1 MTENAKTQKTVASSS
16 DETALMIDG
25 LYNYLSRDLQKL
37 KADLLNE
44 MKYSALQTSSLYK
57 SLKADSA
64 KATDEQA
71 KGASQVARELKYGYR
86 QNEAI
91 YAELSRILSDEV
103 VAKLDTVEGKL
114 ALIEEIDKTLA
125 AISEKLEELGVD
137 AVAEATASRVLDAIP
152 VYDEIDYEKI
162 EGVVAE
168 KTEAS
173 VAEHSRQVLEAVAAI
188 PVAENVDYTRIV
200 EEVGDRV
207 LEILTETKTEEKP
220 VETAP
225 VEIDYEKI
233 VYGTA
238 EKVVESLPYPE
249 KVDYARVED
258 AFQKSVESITTKM
271 DADAT
276 ADLVLFSE
284 EVRKAIAEIDYDA
297 IAAKVAEKIV
307 VPEQP
312 AFDYDLLAVA
322 IAARSAQPEP
332 IDYDKLA
339 DAVLAKMPAPEPID
353 YEKLADM
360 VAARIPAPEKE
371 EIDYDKLAELV
382 AAKLQV
388 QDGDEEY
395 EVVIDADGV
404 KEVAEG
410 VAKELDLDALA
421 EKVAERLVPEETGE
435 EEATYEMLL
444 DEEGVQAIAE
454 AVAKELCGKCVPCEA
469 EEAPA
474 VEEPVE
480 EVAEELAVT
489 EEVVEEVA
497 EPELVD
503 ADAGLVV
510 RMKRSFTAKMKQ
522 SDESVK
528 GYYSAIKNAF
538 SAYKKLNSTVS
549 WHGDR
554 FNYGRE
560 TVAKMNIVGK
570 TLNLYLA
577 LDPNSEE
584 FKTTVYHQKDASEHK
599 AYEST
604 PFLVKIRSEMAVKKA
619 LRLVEAVATKVGAVK
634 KANFEPTDY
643 KEVFAYETDEALLEK
658 GLVKATKE
666 KKVVWNF

>member
-1 MTENAKTQKTVASSS
+1 MTENAKTQKTVAGSS

-207 LEILTETKTEEKP
+207 LEILTEAKAEEKP
-220 VETAP
+220 VEVPAP

-249 KVDYARVED
+249 KVDYARIEE
-258 AFQKSVESITTKM
+258 AFKKAVESVTEKM
-271 DADAT
+271 DVDST
-276 ADLVLFSE
+276 ADL
-284 EVRKAIAEIDYDA
+284 IAQ
-297 IAAKVAEKIV
+297 KVMEKISIPQ
-307 VPEQP
+307 PE

-322 IAARSAQPEP
+322 IASRSAQ
-332 IDYDKLA
+332 
-339 DAVLAKMPAPEPID
+339 PEPID

-360 VAARIPAPEKE
+360 VAARIPSPEKE

-388 QDGDEEY
+388 QDREEEY

-469 EEAPA
+469 EETPVEEPEA

-489 EEVVEEVA
+489 EEAVEEVA

-604 PFLVKIRSEMAVKKA
+604 PFLVKIRSDMAVKKA

>member
-1 MTENAKTQKTVASSS
+1 MTDNVKTQKTVQSSS

-25 LYNYLSRDLQKL
+25 LYNYLTRDLQKL

-44 MKYSALQTSSLYK
+44 MKYSAMQTSALYK
-57 SLKADSA
+57 SLQSDSVKAVD
-64 KATDEQA
+64 DQA
-71 KGASQVARELKYGYR
+71 KSASQVVRELKYGYR

-91 YAELSRILSDEV
+91 YAELNRVLSDEV
-103 VAKLDTVEGKL
+103 VAKLDTVDGKL
-114 ALIEEIDKTLA
+114 ALIEEIDKLLA
-125 AISEKLEELGVD
+125 S
-137 AVAEATASRVLDAIP
+137 VAEKVDELSAESISDMTATKVLESMP
-152 VYDEIDYEKI
+152 VYDEIDYDKI
-162 EGVVAE
+162 TDAVAE

-173 VAEHSRQVLEAVAAI
+173 VAEHSRQVLEAVAAV

-258 AFQKSVESITTKM
+258 AFQKSVESITAKM

-339 DAVLAKMPAPEPID
+339 DAVLAKLPAPEPID

-360 VAARIPAPEKE
+360 VAA
-371 EIDYDKLAELV
+371 
-382 AAKLQV
+382 KLQV
-388 QDGDEEY
+388 EKTDDEY
-395 EVVIDADGV
+395 EVVIDSDGL
-404 KEVAEG
+404 KEVADG
-410 VAKELDLDALA
+410 VAKELDLDAIA
-421 EKVAERLVPEETGE
+421 AKVAEKLIPEETDDE
-435 EEATYEMLL
+435 VTYEMLL
-444 DEEGVQAIAE
+444 DEEGVQAIAD
-454 AVAKELCGKCVPCEA
+454 AVAKELCGKCAPCE
-469 EEAPA
+469 ET
-474 VEEPVE
+474 VEEPAVVE
-480 EVAEELAVT
+480 EQPEEELAIADAT
-489 EEVVEEVA
+489 EETVEE
-497 EPELVD
+497 EPQPEFVD

-522 SDESVK
+522 SDDSIK

-538 SAYKKLNSTVS
+538 GSYKKLNSTVS

-577 LDPNSEE
+577 LDPNDPE
-584 FKTTVYHQKDASEHK
+584 FKTTVYHQKDASGQK

-604 PFLVKIRSEMAVKKA
+604 PFLVKIRSEMALKKA
-619 LRLVEAVATKVGAVK
+619 LRLVDAVAAKVGALK

-643 KEVFAYETDEALLEK
+643 KDVFAYETDEELLEK
-658 GLVKATKE
+658 GLVKSTKE